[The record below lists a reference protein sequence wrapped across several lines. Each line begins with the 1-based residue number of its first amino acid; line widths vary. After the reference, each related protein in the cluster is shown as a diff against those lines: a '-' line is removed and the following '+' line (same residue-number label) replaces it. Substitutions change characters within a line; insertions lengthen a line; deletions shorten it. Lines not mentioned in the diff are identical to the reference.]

1 MGEGENERNCTR
13 KGVLREEEPVKE
25 GQSAWKKKKKNTTA
39 EEVKG
44 WERKKEPE
52 GYSGI
57 VQRDR
62 IEERKNKR
70 KDVREGQRM
79 RVEGRGREKT

>member
-1 MGEGENERNCTR
+1 MGEGQNERNWTR

-25 GQSAWKKKKKNTTA
+25 GKRAWNKKKTTA

-62 IEERKNKR
+62 IEERKK
-70 KDVREGQRM
+70 
-79 RVEGRGREKT
+79 